1 MVQLQEA
8 VSLRSLQYELFAG
21 GQPSKYYPR
30 PTGFDFGDQTRPGL
44 LLFFSKPAGILPKAQ
59 RELFYLQL
67 KRVDHSILLFINY
80 NNLDLRLGLCT
91 GFLILLLKTKVSS
104 FHFNG
109 TITITYTL
117 MLGYYLQA
125 RAN

>member
-1 MVQLQEA
+1 MQA
-8 VSLRSLQYELFAG
+8 VNH
-21 GQPSKYYPR
+21 PSTILARRGLISGIERDPAYY
-30 PTGFDFGDQTRPGL
+30 FC
-44 LLFFSKPAGILPKAQ
+44 SKKAQ
-59 RELFYLQL
+59 KELFYLQL

-91 GFLILLLKTKVSS
+91 GLTKVSS
-104 FHFNG
+104 FHFNS

-125 RAN
+125 TAD